1 MGGARCHG
9 AQGPFHEAD
18 LHLDRGE
25 QREHIGLGQVA
36 NWGGRHVRQ
45 CIPRCYAPTMKSRMR
60 TLRPLFM
67 VAALVA
73 ALIAPASASGS
84 SAKQVALTFDDGDS
98 ELHIRQAVAIA
109 VATQTPITFF
119 PTGKSL
125 RKFPNL
131 WKAIGDAGIPI
142 ANHTVNHVSLTKRL
156 TAQGR
161 AGVVAELG
169 GWVTIAKANK
179 IPYVKYWRPPGGA
192 WNNGV
197 RSIAQSL
204 GLTLSMWTN
213 TFADTAPVCKKGRA
227 YSRTASSFKNAT
239 KANGDKINVLG
250 HVNPYT
256 AQTVK
261 LLAAVI
267 ENYAGRGFQFVT
279 VPELETGVASNIDWA
294 KAALAVSAPAKAGG
308 ARVPTGVPT
317 PIDPLDTTYT
327 FAQANG
333 ITCR

>member
-1 MGGARCHG
+1 MR
-9 AQGPFHEAD
+9 
-18 LHLDRGE
+18 
-25 QREHIGLGQVA
+25 
-36 NWGGRHVRQ
+36 
-45 CIPRCYAPTMKSRMR
+45 SRLR
-60 TLRPLFM
+60 TLRPLFV
-67 VAALVA
+67 VAALIA
-73 ALIAPASASGS
+73 ALIAPASATGTSV
-84 SAKQVALTFDDGDS
+84 KQVALTFDDGDS
-98 ELHIRQAVAIA
+98 ELHIRQAVAVA

-119 PTGKSL
+119 PTGRSL

-131 WKAIGDAGIPI
+131 WRAIGEAGIPI
-142 ANHTVNHVSLTKRL
+142 ANHTINHVSLTKRL
-156 TAQGR
+156 SVQGR

-169 GWVTIAKANK
+169 GWITIAKVNK

-213 TFADTAPVCKKGRA
+213 TFADTAQICKNGKA

-256 AQTVK
+256 SQTVK

-267 ENYAGRGFQFVT
+267 TNYASRGFQFVT
-279 VPELETGVASNIDWA
+279 VPEMATGTPNAINWA
-294 KAALAVSAPAKAGG
+294 KAALAVSEPAKAGG
-308 ARVPTGVPT
+308 ARVPTSVPT
-317 PIDPLDTTYT
+317 PIDPLNTTYT

-333 ITCR
+333 ISCR

>member
-1 MGGARCHG
+1 
-9 AQGPFHEAD
+9 
-18 LHLDRGE
+18 
-25 QREHIGLGQVA
+25 
-36 NWGGRHVRQ
+36 
-45 CIPRCYAPTMKSRMR
+45 MKSRLL

-67 VAALVA
+67 VAALLA
-73 ALIAPASASGS
+73 ALLAPASASGTS
-84 SAKQVALTFDDGDS
+84 VKQVALTFDDGDN
-98 ELHIRQAVAIA
+98 ERHIRQALAVA

-119 PTGKSL
+119 PTGRSL

-131 WKAIGDAGIPI
+131 WRAIGEAGIPI
-142 ANHTVNHVSLTKRL
+142 ANHTINHVSLTKRL
-156 TAQGR
+156 SVQGR
-161 AGVVAELG
+161 AGVVAELA
-169 GWVTIAKANK
+169 GWITIAKANK

-213 TFADTAPVCKKGRA
+213 TFADTAQICKNGKA

-239 KANGDKINVLG
+239 KENGNKINVLG

-256 AQTVK
+256 ASTVK

-267 ENYAGRGFQFVT
+267 TNYAGRGFQFVT
-279 VPELETGVASNIDWA
+279 VPEMATGTPNNIDWV
-294 KAALAVSAPAKAGG
+294 KAAAAVSAPAKKPGD
-308 ARVPTGVPT
+308 ARVPTSVPT
-317 PIDPLDTTYT
+317 PIDPLNMTYT

>member
-1 MGGARCHG
+1 
-9 AQGPFHEAD
+9 
-18 LHLDRGE
+18 
-25 QREHIGLGQVA
+25 
-36 NWGGRHVRQ
+36 
-45 CIPRCYAPTMKSRMR
+45 MKSRLL

-67 VAALVA
+67 VAALLA
-73 ALIAPASASGS
+73 ALLAPASASGTS
-84 SAKQVALTFDDGDS
+84 IKQVALTFDDGDS
-98 ELHIRQAVAIA
+98 ELHIRQALAVA

-142 ANHTVNHVSLTKRL
+142 ANHTINHVSLTKRL
-156 TAQGR
+156 SVQGR
-161 AGVVAELG
+161 AGVVSELG
-169 GWVTIAKANK
+169 GWITIAKKYN
-179 IPYVKYWRPPGGA
+179 IPYAKYWRPPGGA

-213 TFADTAPVCKKGRA
+213 TFADTAQICKNGKA

-239 KANGDKINVLG
+239 KENGDKINVLG

-256 AQTVK
+256 ASTVK

-267 ENYAGRGFQFVT
+267 TNYAGRGFQFVT
-279 VPELETGVASNIDWA
+279 VPEMATGTPNNINWV
-294 KAALAVSAPAKAGG
+294 KAAAAVSAPAKAGG
-308 ARVPTGVPT
+308 ARVPTSVPT
-317 PIDPLDTTYT
+317 PIDPLNMTYT

>member
-1 MGGARCHG
+1 
-9 AQGPFHEAD
+9 
-18 LHLDRGE
+18 
-25 QREHIGLGQVA
+25 
-36 NWGGRHVRQ
+36 
-45 CIPRCYAPTMKSRMR
+45 MKSRLL

-67 VAALVA
+67 VAALLA
-73 ALIAPASASGS
+73 ALLAPASASGTS
-84 SAKQVALTFDDGDS
+84 VKQVALTFDDGDS
-98 ELHIRQAVAIA
+98 ERHIRQALAVV

-142 ANHTVNHVSLTKRL
+142 ANHTINHVSLTKRL
-156 TAQGR
+156 SAQGR

-169 GWVTIAKANK
+169 GWITIAKKYN

-192 WNNGV
+192 WNDGV

-213 TFADTAPVCKKGRA
+213 TFADTAQICKNGKA

-239 KANGDKINVLG
+239 KENGDKNNVLG

-267 ENYAGRGFQFVT
+267 TNYAGRGFQFVT
-279 VPELETGVASNIDWA
+279 VPEMETGVPNSIDWA
-294 KAALAVSAPAKAGG
+294 KAADAVSAPAKAGG
-308 ARVPTGVPT
+308 ARVPTSVPT
-317 PIDPLDTTYT
+317 PIDPLNKTYT

>member
-1 MGGARCHG
+1 
-9 AQGPFHEAD
+9 
-18 LHLDRGE
+18 
-25 QREHIGLGQVA
+25 
-36 NWGGRHVRQ
+36 
-45 CIPRCYAPTMKSRMR
+45 MKSRLR

-67 VAALVA
+67 VAALIA
-73 ALIAPASASGS
+73 ALIAPASAAGT
-84 SAKQVALTFDDGDS
+84 AVKQVALTFDDGDN
-98 ELHIRQAVAIA
+98 ERHIRQAVAVA

-142 ANHTVNHVSLTKRL
+142 ANHTMTHPNLRTRYRVNGAANVK
-156 TAQGR
+156 
-161 AGVVAELG
+161 AELQG
-169 GWVTIAKANK
+169 FINLARSLK
-179 IPYVKYWRPPGGA
+179 IPVVPYWRPPGGSWDA
-192 WNNGV
+192 NV
-197 RSIAQSL
+197 LRVAKSL
-204 GLTLSMWTN
+204 GLTLTMWTN
-213 TFADTAPVCKKGRA
+213 TFADTAQICKNGKP
-227 YSRTASSFKNAT
+227 YSKTWGSFFNAT
-239 KANGDKINVLG
+239 RTYNAGTSWWSESSGGTKVNVLG

-267 ENYAGRGFQFVT
+267 TDYDGRGYQFVT
-279 VPELETGVASNIDWA
+279 VPEMATGTPNSIDWA

-308 ARVPTGVPT
+308 ARVPTSVPT
-317 PIDPLDTTYT
+317 PINPLDKTYT

>member
-1 MGGARCHG
+1 
-9 AQGPFHEAD
+9 
-18 LHLDRGE
+18 
-25 QREHIGLGQVA
+25 
-36 NWGGRHVRQ
+36 
-45 CIPRCYAPTMKSRMR
+45 
-60 TLRPLFM
+60 M
-67 VAALVA
+67 VAALIA
-73 ALIAPASASGS
+73 ALIAPASAAGTSV
-84 SAKQVALTFDDGDS
+84 KQVALTFDDGDS

-131 WKAIGDAGIPI
+131 WRAIGEAGIPI
-142 ANHTVNHVSLTKRL
+142 ANHTINHVSLTKRL
-156 TAQGR
+156 SVQGR

-169 GWVTIAKANK
+169 GWISIAKANK

-197 RSIAQSL
+197 RTIAKSL

-213 TFADTAPVCKKGRA
+213 TFADTAQICKNGKA

-267 ENYAGRGFQFVT
+267 TNYAGRGFQFVT
-279 VPELETGVASNIDWA
+279 VPQLETGVPHSIDWV
-294 KAALAVSAPAKAGG
+294 KAAAAVSAPAKAGG
-308 ARVPTGVPT
+308 PRVPTSVPT
-317 PIDPLDTTYT
+317 PIDPLNTTYT

>member
-1 MGGARCHG
+1 MR
-9 AQGPFHEAD
+9 
-18 LHLDRGE
+18 
-25 QREHIGLGQVA
+25 
-36 NWGGRHVRQ
+36 
-45 CIPRCYAPTMKSRMR
+45 SRLR
-60 TLRPLFM
+60 TLRPLFV
-67 VAALVA
+67 VAALIA
-73 ALIAPASASGS
+73 ALIAPASATGTSV
-84 SAKQVALTFDDGDS
+84 KQVALTFDDGDS
-98 ELHIRQAVAIA
+98 ELHIRQAVAVA

-119 PTGKSL
+119 PTGRSL

-131 WKAIGDAGIPI
+131 WRAIGEAGIPI
-142 ANHTVNHVSLTKRL
+142 ANHTINHVSLTNRL
-156 TAQGR
+156 SVQGR

-169 GWVTIAKANK
+169 GWITIAKVNK

-213 TFADTAPVCKKGRA
+213 TFADTAQICKNGKA

-267 ENYAGRGFQFVT
+267 TNYASRGFQFVT
-279 VPELETGVASNIDWA
+279 VPEMATGTPNAINWA
-294 KAALAVSAPAKAGG
+294 KAALAVSEPAKAGG
-308 ARVPTGVPT
+308 ARVPTSVPT
-317 PIDPLDTTYT
+317 PIDPLNTTYT

-333 ITCR
+333 ISCR

>member
-1 MGGARCHG
+1 M
-9 AQGPFHEAD
+9 Q
-18 LHLDRGE
+18 
-25 QREHIGLGQVA
+25 
-36 NWGGRHVRQ
+36 
-45 CIPRCYAPTMKSRMR
+45 SRRR
-60 TLRPLFM
+60 TARPLFF
-67 VAALVA
+67 VAILLAVL
-73 ALIAPASASGS
+73 LAPASATGTSV
-84 SAKQVALTFDDGDS
+84 KQVALTFDDGDN
-98 ELHIRQAVAIA
+98 ERHIRQAVAVA

-119 PTGKSL
+119 PTGRSL

-131 WKAIGDAGIPI
+131 WRAIGESGIAI
-142 ANHTVNHVSLTKRL
+142 ANHTVNHASLTKAL
-156 TAQGR
+156 ASKGR

-169 GWVTIAKANK
+169 GWITIAKKYN

-197 RSIAQSL
+197 QSIAQSL

-213 TFADTAPVCKKGRA
+213 TFADTAQICKNGKA

-239 KANGDKINVLG
+239 KENGDKINVLG

-267 ENYAGRGFQFVT
+267 TNYAGRGFQFVT
-279 VPELETGVASNIDWA
+279 VPEMETGVPNSIDWA
-294 KAALAVSAPAKAGG
+294 KAADAVSAPAKAGG
-308 ARVPTGVPT
+308 ARVPTSVPT
-317 PIDPLDTTYT
+317 PIDPLNKTYT

>member
-1 MGGARCHG
+1 M
-9 AQGPFHEAD
+9 Q
-18 LHLDRGE
+18 
-25 QREHIGLGQVA
+25 
-36 NWGGRHVRQ
+36 
-45 CIPRCYAPTMKSRMR
+45 SRRR
-60 TLRPLFM
+60 TARPLFF
-67 VAALVA
+67 VAILLAVL
-73 ALIAPASASGS
+73 LAPASATGTSV
-84 SAKQVALTFDDGDS
+84 KQVALTFDDGDS
-98 ELHIRQAVAIA
+98 ERHIRQAVAVA

-119 PTGKSL
+119 PTGRSL

-131 WKAIGDAGIPI
+131 WRAIGESGIAI
-142 ANHTVNHVSLTKRL
+142 ANHTVNHASLTKAL
-156 TAQGR
+156 ASTGR

-169 GWVTIAKANK
+169 GWITIAKKYN

-197 RSIAQSL
+197 QSIAQSL

-213 TFADTAPVCKKGRA
+213 TFADTAQICKNGKA

-239 KANGDKINVLG
+239 KENGDKINVLG

-267 ENYAGRGFQFVT
+267 TNYAGRGFQFVT
-279 VPELETGVASNIDWA
+279 VPEMETGVPNSIDWA
-294 KAALAVSAPAKAGG
+294 KAADAVSAPAKAGG
-308 ARVPTGVPT
+308 ARVPTSVPT
-317 PIDPLDTTYT
+317 PIDPLNKTYT